1 MVWRPLY
8 FGTIYE
14 KTLRGVVFAEFKR
27 NGRRFNYHRDI
38 SNLSSTVYVYANR
51 NYAILYANSFHHLWI
66 PPWLETRNMGH
77 PNQYR
82 FIFFIGQFFGLVFVF
97 FAGTIGIVMGVLYK
111 GDHALPAIIGGVIT
125 TLVNFIIG
133 LTISS
138 QLFGIDLVEQFK
150 TLMRSSLETV
160 KNMGSVLGSQ
170 EQINQTFEMYHRFID
185 MIDLILPVLLI
196 NSAII
201 IVLFNHFFAVK
212 IMKRLDTPIPQLP
225 PFREWRFPRSIVYYY
240 ILTMIA
246 LSIKSV
252 YEINTLKII
261 VSNLYPILQM
271 LLLAQGLSFLFF
283 LAHMKGFKKGIPIIV
298 SIVAILNPFLS
309 QILIILGMVD
319 LGFHLRNKLKV

>member
-1 MVWRPLY
+1 MRNLKGMVEGSIITGISLIFLLLSMYTPIGIMQ
-8 FGTIYE
+8 FFMPIPFIIYGYRHGL
-14 KTLRGVVFAEFKR
+14 KQGIWVILINIA
-27 NGRRFNYHRDI
+27 
-38 SNLSSTVYVYANR
+38 LS
-51 NYAILYANSFHHLWI
+51 
-66 PPWLETRNMGH
+66 
-77 PNQYR
+77 
-82 FIFFIGQFFGLVFVF
+82 FFIGQFFGLVFVF

-133 LTISS
+133 LIISS

-212 IMKRLDTPIPQLP
+212 IMKRLGTPIPQLP

-246 LSIKSV
+246 ISIKSV

-309 QILIILGMVD
+309 QVLILLGMVD

>member
-1 MVWRPLY
+1 MRNLKGMVEGSIITGISLIFLLLSMYTPIGIMQ
-8 FGTIYE
+8 FFMPIPFIIYGYRHGL
-14 KTLRGVVFAEFKR
+14 KQGIWVILINIA
-27 NGRRFNYHRDI
+27 
-38 SNLSSTVYVYANR
+38 LS
-51 NYAILYANSFHHLWI
+51 
-66 PPWLETRNMGH
+66 
-77 PNQYR
+77 
-82 FIFFIGQFFGLVFVF
+82 FFIGQFFGLVFVF

>member
-1 MVWRPLY
+1 MRNLKGMVEGSIITGISLIFLLLSMYTPIGIMQ
-8 FGTIYE
+8 FFMPIPFIIYGYRHGL
-14 KTLRGVVFAEFKR
+14 KQGIWVILINIA
-27 NGRRFNYHRDI
+27 
-38 SNLSSTVYVYANR
+38 LS
-51 NYAILYANSFHHLWI
+51 
-66 PPWLETRNMGH
+66 
-77 PNQYR
+77 
-82 FIFFIGQFFGLVFVF
+82 FFIGQFFGLVFVF

-212 IMKRLDTPIPQLP
+212 IMKRLGTPIPQLP